1 MLVRDLKKTI
11 RTVPD
16 FPKPG
21 VSYKDISTLFRNPL
35 AFRSAMDRLIE
46 RYHGEK
52 LDAVAGIDARGFS
65 IASVL
70 AYRLSLGL
78 ILVRKAGKLP
88 AAVETETYELEYG
101 EAKIEVHKDAIGP
114 GQRAAGPVSEDHGPF
129 ECQCAAER
137 AHEAHVAF
145 DRVEAVEFAGASV
158 RRLIECDRA
167 VCGAKPFEQAAEQ
180 VPVPARPVQQQH
192 RLAAARVRRDPWQ
205 RRRAG
210 VMDEGRHPFDREVLL
225 GHGGSLRA
233 R

>member
-46 RYHGEK
+46 RYQGEK

-114 GQRAAGPVSEDHGPF
+114 GQRVIVIDDLLATGGTAAAAGRIF
-129 ECQCAAER
+129 ERLGARVEGFGFLVELDYLKGRER
-137 AHEAHVAF
+137 LPP
-145 DRVEAVEFAGASV
+145 DRVFS
-158 RRLIECDRA
+158 LIR
-167 VCGAKPFEQAAEQ
+167 FE
-180 VPVPARPVQQQH
+180 
-192 RLAAARVRRDPWQ
+192 
-205 RRRAG
+205 G
-210 VMDEGRHPFDREVLL
+210 
-225 GHGGSLRA
+225 
-233 R
+233 